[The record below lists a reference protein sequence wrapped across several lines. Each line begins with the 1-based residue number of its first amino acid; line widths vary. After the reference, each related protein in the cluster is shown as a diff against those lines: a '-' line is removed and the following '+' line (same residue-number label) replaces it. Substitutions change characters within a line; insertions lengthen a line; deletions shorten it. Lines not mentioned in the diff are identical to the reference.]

1 MSAFSETSCAF
12 EGFRLTTRDLHYT
25 CWAYISYPA
34 PTPGP
39 GPHILLATGH
49 NQRPLLTNCFLLGA
63 PVICL
68 LHAIRLRTWH
78 SLNSRNLL
86 VPLLS

>member
-1 MSAFSETSCAF
+1 MSAFSETYCAF

-39 GPHILLATGH
+39 GQHILLATGH
-49 NQRPLLTNCFLLGA
+49 NQR